1 MHLDQLLRIVK
12 LRHDM
17 YGPERYSFII
27 WWMFVIDV
35 HAVLTGG
42 GNGICAESLLNS
54 NLLPDSPRPD
64 QRAGLAG
71 SFSPCCA
78 ENELA
83 PSVLEFHRKIY
94 VQAAKLGLLARD
106 LREEIVQHGGNKLTE
121 REILFRQQ
129 RTVRA
134 RDLFEQTW
142 NAQAP
147 IFSALGYANDRVP
160 VKNRGIFEH
169 VS

>member
-1 MHLDQLLRIVK
+1 
-12 LRHDM
+12 M

-27 WWMFVIDV
+27 WWMFVIDA

-42 GNGICAESLLNS
+42 GSGIYAESLLNN
-54 NLLPDSPRPD
+54 NLLPETPRPV
-64 QRAGLAG
+64 QPAGPTA
-71 SFSPCCA
+71 SFSPSCA
-78 ENELA
+78 ELESA
-83 PSVLEFHRKIY
+83 PSVLVFHRKIY

-106 LREEIVQHGGNKLTE
+106 LREEIVQHGGNPLTE
-121 REILFRQQ
+121 REILYRQQ

-147 IFSALGYANDRVP
+147 TFSALGYANDRVP

-169 VS
+169 VG

>member
-1 MHLDQLLRIVK
+1 
-12 LRHDM
+12 M

-27 WWMFVIDV
+27 WWMFVIDA

-42 GNGICAESLLNS
+42 GNGIYAKSLLDS
-54 NLLPDSPRPD
+54 NLLPPTPRPVQRASPMRTFSPR
-64 QRAGLAG
+64 
-71 SFSPCCA
+71 CT
-78 ENELA
+78 ELESA

-94 VQAAKLGLLARD
+94 VHAAKLGLLARD
-106 LREEIVQHGGNKLTE
+106 LREEIVQHGGKPLTE
-121 REILFRQQ
+121 REILSRQQ
-129 RTVRA
+129 RTVCA

-147 IFSALGYANDRVP
+147 IFEALGYANDRVP
-160 VKNRGIFEH
+160 VKNRGVFEH